1 MRPTAIAFALFLI
14 ASPAIADRISIYESP
29 QSGICVGDAPSFA
42 PFSVY
47 VVHDFA
53 FAGTTGSRWLIS
65 DFSGLLR
72 FGFDCGTFGTQG
84 NPYTGIVLDYGGCQG
99 SAVTVCRLDFFKPHS
114 NEIQGCYHLEV
125 YPYPGD
131 PEVQSR
137 DCSQVDH
144 AASAGYFSFDAMP
157 YGPCDDCA
165 NATKSVTWGAIKSL
179 YR

>member
-1 MRPTAIAFALFLI
+1 MRLTTIAIALFLFV
-14 ASPAIADRISIYESP
+14 SPATADRISIYEGP
-29 QSGICVGDAPSFA
+29 QNWICVGNAPSFV

-65 DFSGLLR
+65 DFSGMLR
-72 FGFDCGTFGTQG
+72 LGFDCGTLGAQG
-84 NPYTGIVLDYGGCQG
+84 DPYTGIVLDYGSCLG
-99 SAVTVCRLDFFKPHS
+99 STVTVCRLDFFKPHS

-137 DCSQVDH
+137 DCSQGNH
-144 AASAGYFSFDAMP
+144 AAGAGYYSFDAMP
-157 YGPCDDCA
+157 YGLCDDCA
-165 NATKSVTWGAIKSL
+165 TATKSVTWGAIKSL